1 MTAQQII
8 IIVSFFG
15 GIIGGMGMGG
25 GTLLIPL
32 LTLAAGLSQHLA
44 QAVNLIAFIPMS
56 VVALVIHK
64 KNGYVTFGK
73 TVHIVVL
80 AAIGAVGGSFLAKY
94 SGGYILRACYGAFL
108 IALGVFQLGKT
119 IKTAVEN
126 KKSQNSQSK
135 RGRLIPPSIPNS

>member
-8 IIVSFFG
+8 MVVSFFG

-32 LTLAAGLSQHLA
+32 LTLAAGLNQHLA

-56 VVALVIHK
+56 VVALIIHK

-94 SGGYILRACYGAFL
+94 SGGYVLRACYGAFL
-108 IALGVFQLGKT
+108 MALGVFQLGKT
-119 IKTAVEN
+119 IKTAIDN
-126 KKSQNSQSK
+126 KKTRKTQLKKGSIATLNS
-135 RGRLIPPSIPNS
+135 

>member
-1 MTAQQII
+1 MTAQQVI

-32 LTLAAGLSQHLA
+32 LTLAAGLNQHLA

-80 AAIGAVGGSFLAKY
+80 AALGAVGGSFLAKY
-94 SGGYILRACYGAFL
+94 SGGYVLRACYGAFL

-119 IKTAVEN
+119 IKTFLDN
-126 KKSQNSQSK
+126 KKTKKAQLEKGGIATLNS
-135 RGRLIPPSIPNS
+135 